1 MIPRERAIK
10 IMEVIKE
17 TGAKQRAMFVN
28 SLSKKAARPGSRL
41 GSIIIFASTSDILSF
56 SPATLQKWL
65 ANQTN

>member
-41 GSIIIFASTSDILSF
+41 GSIIIFASTSGHIELFPSYF
-56 SPATLQKWL
+56 AKMVG
-65 ANQTN
+65 